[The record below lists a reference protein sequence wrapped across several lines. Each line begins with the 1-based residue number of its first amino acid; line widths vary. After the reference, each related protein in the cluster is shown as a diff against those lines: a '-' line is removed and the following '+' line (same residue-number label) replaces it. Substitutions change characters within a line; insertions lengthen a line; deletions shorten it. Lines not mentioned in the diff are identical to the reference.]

1 MTKTHVRFRNYL
13 FRLRRIRGFSQRQL
27 AMLLGLRCPKGISA
41 MERGHRLPT
50 LELALTMEVVLGTRF
65 SDIYPDWCAEIARAA
80 VRREEHLPLRF
91 KRHIRG
97 RVLRKD

>member
-1 MTKTHVRFRNYL
+1 MN
-13 FRLRRIRGFSQRQL
+13 LRKIWAMAKKEARQASRDPLSL

-41 MERGHRLPT
+41 MDRGHRLPT